1 MESQNLNTGNMNQ
14 NDQTD
19 DPMDEKKS
27 KVKNIFDSIAWKYDL
42 LNHLLSF
49 GVDKY
54 WRRKALKLSK
64 VGSESFLL
72 DVACG
77 TGDVAIEANK
87 QGVRKIVGA
96 DFSRNMLG
104 LFKRKSEWIAGRV
117 IQSTAEQMPFKGKSF
132 TNITVAFG
140 VRNFYD
146 IKEGFKSFH
155 RVLKQKGKATIIEF
169 QMPENAFFKA
179 LYKLYFKKILPL
191 IGGIIS
197 KNKTAYQYL
206 PDSVEEFDEKISLVE
221 LLKDA
226 GFRLVTKHTL
236 TFGIVQVVIAEK

>member
-1 MESQNLNTGNMNQ
+1 M
-14 NDQTD
+14 D
-19 DPMDEKKS
+19 DKKN
-27 KVKNIFDSIAWKYDL
+27 KVKNIFDSIADRYDF

-64 VGSESFLL
+64 VGSDSILL

-77 TGDVAIEANK
+77 TGDVAIEAHK
-87 QGVRKIVGA
+87 QGVRNIIGA
-96 DFSRNMLG
+96 DFSHNMLG
-104 LFKRKSEWIAGRV
+104 LFKQKKEWIGGKV
-117 IQSTAEQMPFKGKSF
+117 IQTTAEQMPFRDNSF

-155 RVLKQKGKATIIEF
+155 RVLKLNGKATVIEF
-169 QMPENAFFKA
+169 QMPENKIFKS
-179 LYKLYFKKILPL
+179 LYKFYFKKILPF
-191 IGGIIS
+191 IGGVIS

-206 PDSVEEFDEKISLVE
+206 PDSVEEFDEKISLVD
-221 LLKDA
+221 LLNEV
-226 GFRLVTKHTL
+226 GFKSVKKYKL

>member
-1 MESQNLNTGNMNQ
+1 M
-14 NDQTD
+14 D
-19 DPMDEKKS
+19 DKKN
-27 KVKNIFDSIAWKYDL
+27 KVKNIFDSIAGNYDF

-64 VGSESFLL
+64 VGNESFLL

-77 TGDVAIEANK
+77 TGDVAIEAYK
-87 QGVRKIVGA
+87 QGVRNVIGA
-96 DFSRNMLG
+96 DFSHNMLG
-104 LFKRKSEWIAGRV
+104 LFKKKSEWIDGKV
-117 IQSTAEQMPFKGKSF
+117 IQTTAEQMPFRDNSF

-155 RVLKQKGKATIIEF
+155 RVLKENGKATVIEF
-169 QMPENAFFKA
+169 QMPENKIFKS
-179 LYKLYFKKILPL
+179 LYKFYFKKILPF

-206 PDSVEEFDEKISLVE
+206 PDSVEEFDEKIVLVD
-221 LLKDA
+221 LLKEA
-226 GFRLVTKHTL
+226 GFRSIKKYKL

>member
-1 MESQNLNTGNMNQ
+1 MV
-14 NDQTD
+14 
-19 DPMDEKKS
+19 EKKQ
-27 KVKNIFDSIAWKYDL
+27 KVKNIFDSIAFRYDF

-54 WRRKALKLSK
+54 WRRKALKLSN
-64 VGSESFLL
+64 VGNESFIL

-77 TGDVAIEANK
+77 TGDVAIEAYK
-87 QGVRKIVGA
+87 QGVRKIIGA
-96 DFSRNMLG
+96 DFSHNMLR
-104 LFKRKSEWIAGRV
+104 LFKKKSDWIDGKV
-117 IQSTAEQMPFKGKSF
+117 IQTTAEQMPFKDNSF

-155 RVLKQKGKATIIEF
+155 RILKQSGKATVIEF
-169 QMPENAFFKA
+169 RMPENKIFKA

-191 IGGIIS
+191 IGGLVS
-197 KNKTAYQYL
+197 KNKSAYEYL
-206 PDSVEEFDEKISLVE
+206 PTSVEEFDEKIVLVD
-221 LLKDA
+221 LLKEA
-226 GFRLVTKHTL
+226 GFRSVKKYKL

>member
-1 MESQNLNTGNMNQ
+1 MN
-14 NDQTD
+14 D
-19 DPMDEKKS
+19 KKN
-27 KVKNIFDSIAWKYDL
+27 KVKNIFDSIAFRYDF

-54 WRRKALKLSK
+54 WRRKALRLSK
-64 VGSESFLL
+64 INSESFLL

-77 TGDVAIEANK
+77 TGDVAIEAYK

-96 DFSRNMLG
+96 DFSHNMLG
-104 LFKRKSEWIAGRV
+104 LFTKKSEWINNKV
-117 IQSTAEQMPFKGKSF
+117 VQTTAEQMPFRDNSF

-155 RVLKQKGKATIIEF
+155 RVLKPNGKATVVEF
-169 QMPENAFFKA
+169 QMPENKFFKS
-179 LYKLYFKKILPL
+179 LYKFYFKRILPF
-191 IGGIIS
+191 IGGIVS
-197 KNKTAYQYL
+197 NNKAAYQYL
-206 PDSVEEFDEKISLVE
+206 PNSVEEFDEKILLVDV
-221 LLKDA
+221 LKEA
-226 GFRLVTKHTL
+226 GFKSVKKYTL

>member
-1 MESQNLNTGNMNQ
+1 M
-14 NDQTD
+14 D
-19 DPMDEKKS
+19 DKKY
-27 KVKNIFDSIAWKYDL
+27 KVKNIFDSIAGRYDF

-49 GVDKY
+49 GVDHY
-54 WRRKALKLSK
+54 WRRKALKLTK

-77 TGDVAIEANK
+77 TGDVAIEAYK
-87 QGVRKIVGA
+87 QGVRKIIGA
-96 DFSRNMLG
+96 DFSHNMLG
-104 LFKRKSEWIAGRV
+104 LFKKKSEWIDGKV
-117 IQSTAEQMPFKGKSF
+117 IQTSAEQMPVRDNTF

-155 RVLKQKGKATIIEF
+155 RVLKKNGKATVIEF
-169 QMPENAFFKA
+169 QMPENIVFKS
-179 LYKLYFKKILPL
+179 LYKFYFKKILPL
-191 IGGIIS
+191 VGGIVS
-197 KNKTAYQYL
+197 KNKGAYQYL
-206 PDSVEEFDEKISLVE
+206 PESVEKFDEKILLVD

-226 GFRLVTKHTL
+226 GFTSVKKYRL

>member
-1 MESQNLNTGNMNQ
+1 
-14 NDQTD
+14 
-19 DPMDEKKS
+19 MDEKKK
-27 KVKNIFDSIAWKYDL
+27 KVKDIFDSIAVRYDI

-54 WRRKALKLSK
+54 WRRKALKLSQI
-64 VGSESFLL
+64 GNESLLL

-77 TGDVAIEANK
+77 TGDVAIEAYK
-87 QGVRKIVGA
+87 QGVRRIIGA
-96 DFSRNMLG
+96 DFSHNMLG
-104 LFKRKSEWIAGRV
+104 LFKKKREWIDGMV
-117 IQSTAEQMPFKGKSF
+117 IQTTAEQMPFKDNSF

-155 RVLKQKGKATIIEF
+155 RVLKKDGKTTVIEF
-169 QMPENAFFKA
+169 QMPENKVFKS
-179 LYKLYFKKILPL
+179 LYKFYFKKILPF
-191 IGGIIS
+191 IGGIVS

-206 PDSVEEFDEKISLVE
+206 PDSVEEFDEKIVLVD
-221 LLKDA
+221 LLKEV
-226 GFRLVTKHTL
+226 GFISVKKYKL